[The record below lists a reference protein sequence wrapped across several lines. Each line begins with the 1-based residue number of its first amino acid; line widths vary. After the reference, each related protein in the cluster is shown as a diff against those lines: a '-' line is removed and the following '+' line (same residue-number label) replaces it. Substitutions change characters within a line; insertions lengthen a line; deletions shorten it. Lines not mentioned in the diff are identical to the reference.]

1 MRSSIFNFSIMS
13 SSILRLTVAVVVLGS
28 ALPAAGQSTP
38 VSTSEIRPR
47 YAGGV
52 VAGASQFDL
61 SGTGT
66 TAFLSARLEAEL
78 RRWLVAEAALN
89 TFRPVE
95 QFGRQARYTVPEAQ
109 LQLQVPGRVIRPY
122 LGAGGGFVFAGD
134 GQRRRGTASG
144 AAGLRVALPGGRLD
158 ARGELRAR
166 GIGRYFSGSTTEWT
180 AGIGYRF

>member
-1 MRSSIFNFSIMS
+1 MPDV
-13 SSILRLTVAVVVLGS
+13 RL
-28 ALPAAGQSTP
+28 
-38 VSTSEIRPR
+38 R
-47 YAGGV
+47 YAGSV
-52 VAGASQFDL
+52 LAGASQFDL

-66 TAFLSARLEAEL
+66 TALVSARLEAEV

-89 TFRPVE
+89 IFRPDE
-95 QFGRQARYTVPEAQ
+95 QFSRQVRYTVPEVQ
-109 LQLQVPGRVIRPY
+109 LQVQVPGRVVRPY

-134 GQRRRGTASG
+134 CQRRRGTASG

-166 GIGRYFSGSTTEWT
+166 GIGRYFSGSTAEWT